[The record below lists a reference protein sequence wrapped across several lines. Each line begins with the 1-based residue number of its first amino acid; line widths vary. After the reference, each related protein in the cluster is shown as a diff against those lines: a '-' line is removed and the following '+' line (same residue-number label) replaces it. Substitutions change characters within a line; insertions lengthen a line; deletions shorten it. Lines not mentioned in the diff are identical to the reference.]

1 MRTSV
6 AGDIVK
12 SADSSP
18 LNKEPITTGNPHGGM
33 PNIPGLIIPDKWKQD
48 FSPKKVQYIPT
59 FFININLV

>member
-18 LNKEPITTGNPHGGM
+18 ANKAPITTGNPQGGM

-48 FSPKKVQYIPT
+48 FSTKKVNFKVYYFTSAIC
-59 FFININLV
+59 I

>member
-59 FFININLV
+59 FLININSV